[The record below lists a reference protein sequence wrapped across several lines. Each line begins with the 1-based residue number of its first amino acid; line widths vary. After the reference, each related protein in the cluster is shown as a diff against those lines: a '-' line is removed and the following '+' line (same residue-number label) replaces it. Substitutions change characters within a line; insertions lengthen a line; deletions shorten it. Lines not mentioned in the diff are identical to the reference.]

1 MISAQLQIT
10 DHPEVYYWKT
20 ENGSL
25 QFIKADLISDAE
37 KFNLLGSINRKNKPA
52 INSIT
57 QYQMGNKRPLSLT
70 LFSADEN
77 FFTVVSKGT
86 MFNISNSID
95 KKSIFDGNKKN
106 KLIYYGR
113 NRKNVQSLL
122 MYSRNEQSFNLLAIK
137 RKGKTIALTKLI
149 DAGNV
154 EDFILQKFP
163 LNKNYLIYTQ
173 KSEGFISLRRLK

>member
-1 MISAQLQIT
+1 MDFEKQL
-10 DHPEVYYWKT
+10 
-20 ENGSL
+20 N
-25 QFIKADLISDAE
+25 
-37 KFNLLGSINRKNKPA
+37 
-52 INSIT
+52 
-57 QYQMGNKRPLSLT
+57 LT
-70 LFSADEN
+70 LFSSDKN

-95 KKSIFDGNKKN
+95 KKNIFNQNKKN
-106 KLIYYGR
+106 KLIYYES
-113 NRKNVQSLL
+113 NQKNVQSLL
-122 MYSRNEQSFNLLAIK
+122 MYLRNEQSFNLLEIK
-137 RKGKTIALTKLI
+137 RKGKSIALTKLI